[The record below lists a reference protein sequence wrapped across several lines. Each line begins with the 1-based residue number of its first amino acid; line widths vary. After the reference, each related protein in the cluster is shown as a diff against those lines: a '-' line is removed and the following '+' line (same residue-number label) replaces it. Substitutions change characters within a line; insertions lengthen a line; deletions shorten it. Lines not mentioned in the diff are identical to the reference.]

1 MKGCELMYWFLLLGL
16 GFTLGIGVTLTGGLI
31 VHYIVKAIKDHIDER
46 FGE

>member
-16 GFTLGIGVTLTGGLI
+16 GFTLGIGVTLTIGFI